1 MLRGCGDGS
10 NGGVLVRRRIKL
22 GAHLL
27 AAALLVATAGCTGTP
42 PSSVPTASAL
52 ASGGAGTPSVLATP
66 RPIARHTATP
76 AAACRPTDQDRYVYR
91 PARLQVLTAC
101 VRVSGT
107 VAFIRDEADGDLH
120 LGLALDAPYAHLV
133 VAANGGAER
142 GDLVIEPV
150 CELRVTQADAIAVC
164 AADPD
169 PLRGLPRLGEHV
181 WMEGRYVADLQHGG
195 WRELHPLY
203 RWGVLP

>member
-1 MLRGCGDGS
+1 M
-10 NGGVLVRRRIKL
+10 KL
-22 GAHLL
+22 GAHVL
-27 AAALLVATAGCTGTP
+27 ATALLVATAGCTGTSAGSF
-42 PSSVPTASAL
+42 PSGTGSAFASA
-52 ASGGAGTPSVLATP
+52 GAATPSVLASA
-66 RPIARHTATP
+66 RPTARRTATRT
-76 AAACRPTDQDRYVYR
+76 AACRPTDQDRYVYH
-91 PARLQVLTAC
+91 PARLAVLAAC
-101 VRVSGT
+101 LRVTGT

-120 LGLALDAPYAHLV
+120 LGLALDARYAHLV

-150 CELRVTQADAIAVC
+150 CELPVTQADAIATC

-181 WMEGRYVADLQHGG
+181 WTEGRYVADLQHGG

>member
-1 MLRGCGDGS
+1 MAGCWS
-10 NGGVLVRRRIKL
+10 VRRRMTL
-22 GAHLL
+22 GSHVL
-27 AAALLVATAGCTGTP
+27 AAAVLVAAAGCAGTSSSSL
-42 PSSVPTASAL
+42 PSGSGPASA
-52 ASGGAGTPSVLATP
+52 GAALPSVLATP
-66 RPIARHTATP
+66 GSIARPTATP
-76 AAACRPTDQDRYVYR
+76 TAACRPTDQDRYVYH
-91 PARLQVLTAC
+91 PARLAVLAAC
-101 VRVSGT
+101 LRVAGT

-120 LGLALDAPYAHLV
+120 LGLALDARDAHLV

-150 CELRVTQADAIAVC
+150 CELRVTQADAIATC

-169 PLRGLPRLGEHV
+169 PLRGLPRLGAHV